1 MNITSQDLQNFS
13 HTFNKDEQN
22 ELLKNAVSNNRLKSL
37 VVNRDKVQNRN
48 HVFSKKIDIKV
59 KNTDQKDSGRC
70 WIFALLNL
78 MRFQMIKKYKLD
90 EDFEFSQ
97 NYLFFYDKLEKANYF
112 LHNIMETKD
121 QPNDSRIFEFL
132 MSPPVDDG
140 GQWNMLVNLVL
151 KYGVIPKS
159 SMNETYASS
168 RSNEL
173 SNVLNERLKTFAFEI
188 RSGKGSK
195 KIEKY
200 MEEVYKILVIF
211 LGEPP
216 QKLTWEYYSGNKDKK
231 KYKVIKDITPL
242 DFYRK
247 HVPYKIDD
255 MVCLVHVPDKTRPYY
270 KKYDIKYLGNVVD
283 GQNTNYIN
291 VPMDIMTEMCKRSI
305 DHKQPFWFGCD
316 VSKYSDKTTGILD
329 KEMMKYELIFGDSIQ
344 MTKGQKIQYYINSL
358 NHAMIIKGY
367 NKLNGKINRWLV
379 ENSWGEYNEMDGD
392 MEMTMNWF
400 EDYVLEVV
408 IDKRFLSKKIRGTL
422 KSNAIK
428 LEPWDPLGLLAKK
441 RLKGGKTLKNKEKL
455 K

>member
-1 MNITSQDLQNFS
+1 MNITSQDIQNFS

-121 QPNDSRIFEFL
+121 EPNDSRIFEFL

-188 RSGKGSK
+188 
-195 KIEKY
+195 
-200 MEEVYKILVIF
+200 
-211 LGEPP
+211 
-216 QKLTWEYYSGNKDKK
+216 
-231 KYKVIKDITPL
+231 
-242 DFYRK
+242 
-247 HVPYKIDD
+247 
-255 MVCLVHVPDKTRPYY
+255 
-270 KKYDIKYLGNVVD
+270 
-283 GQNTNYIN
+283 
-291 VPMDIMTEMCKRSI
+291 
-305 DHKQPFWFGCD
+305 
-316 VSKYSDKTTGILD
+316 
-329 KEMMKYELIFGDSIQ
+329 
-344 MTKGQKIQYYINSL
+344 
-358 NHAMIIKGY
+358 
-367 NKLNGKINRWLV
+367 
-379 ENSWGEYNEMDGD
+379 
-392 MEMTMNWF
+392 
-400 EDYVLEVV
+400 
-408 IDKRFLSKKIRGTL
+408 
-422 KSNAIK
+422 
-428 LEPWDPLGLLAKK
+428 
-441 RLKGGKTLKNKEKL
+441 
-455 K
+455 